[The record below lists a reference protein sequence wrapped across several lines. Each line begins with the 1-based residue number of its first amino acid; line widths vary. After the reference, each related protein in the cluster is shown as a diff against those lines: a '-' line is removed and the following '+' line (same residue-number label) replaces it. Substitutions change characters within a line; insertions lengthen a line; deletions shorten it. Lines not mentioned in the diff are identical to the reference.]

1 MPSLK
6 KCKGTGKAANFKG
19 CGKELEYTERGGM
32 KVYFSKF
39 GLGTSGCRC
48 FYNWFESP
56 KAIKKVSQKRN
67 LENKDYTKVRKVFL
81 ESLIFCQVKGCKEL
95 ATEVHHKKGRIGK
108 LLTNISYFLG
118 VCRECHNK
126 IELQPLWAKENG
138 YSLNRLDI

>member
-6 KCKGTGKAANFKG
+6 KCKGTGKAKGQG
-19 CGKELEYTERGGM
+19 CGQDLQYTERGGM
-32 KVYFSKF
+32 KVYFSKL

-81 ESLIFCQVKGCKEL
+81 ESLIFCQVKGCKGL

-108 LLTNISYFLG
+108 LLTDTNYFLG

-126 IELQPLWAKENG
+126 IELEPKWAKENG

>member
-6 KCKGTGKAANFKG
+6 KCKGTGKAKGEG
-19 CGKELEYTERGGM
+19 CGQDLQYTERGGM

-67 LENKDYTKVRKVFL
+67 LENKNYTKVRKVFL
-81 ESLIFCQVKGCKEL
+81 
-95 ATEVHHKKGRIGK
+95 
-108 LLTNISYFLG
+108 
-118 VCRECHNK
+118 
-126 IELQPLWAKENG
+126 
-138 YSLNRLDI
+138 

>member
-1 MPSLK
+1 MSILK
-6 KCKGTGKAANFKG
+6 KCKGTGKAKGEG
-19 CGKELEYTERGGM
+19 CGQDLQYSERGGM
-32 KVYFSKF
+32 KVYFSKY
-39 GLGTSGCRC
+39 GLGTTGCKC
-48 FYNWFESP
+48 FYLWFESP

-81 ESLIFCQVKGCKEL
+81 ESLIFCQVKGCKGL

-108 LLTNISYFLG
+108 LLTDISYFLG

-126 IELQPLWAKENG
+126 IELQPTWAKENE

>member
-1 MPSLK
+1 MPNLK

-19 CGKELEYTERGGM
+19 CGKELEYAERGGM

-39 GLGTSGCRC
+39 GLGTSGCKC
-48 FYNWFESP
+48 FYSWFESP
-56 KAIKKVSQKRN
+56 DPIKKVSNKRKV
-67 LENKDYTKVRKVFL
+67 ENKEYTKLRKAFL
-81 ESLIFCQVKGCKEL
+81 ESSIYCQVKGCKKL

-108 LLTNISYFLG
+108 LLTDISYFLG

-126 IELQPLWAKENG
+126 IELEPLWAKENG